1 MGKKITFLLVIVAT
15 FLLSLPTQ
23 AAISNQPVSKSVKK
37 AYAAGQLKGINAKV
51 KNAFVLNAPKTE
63 DMTQALQQLRQST
76 FDKAAL
82 DRASMEKFFERNLEN
97 TKNGVKYEKYRHLDR
112 KEMALAGLN
121 EKFAPQNAGRFKAS
135 ARAPKRAAE
144 DLVTP
149 PSTATVE
156 TWYTTSGK
164 FYVYGSSGWQDATS
178 YMKNINVVIDGSDIY
193 LQGLA
198 YFFGEAWVKG
208 TIAGSTAT
216 FANNQLLGEDDYGP
230 EYLSGSDDG
239 STLSSSIVFNYDAT
253 EGTLRAVTTF
263 IFENSTDDDV
273 DPYTYWSEPT
283 FSKAE
288 PAAPEV
294 VVAPEGLVT
303 EDYVIKAHNYKND
316 ADVSVPLSIGFDGN
330 DVYVQGLCSYIPE
343 AWAKGTLSGTTVTF
357 AYGQFFGTY
366 ASTYDM
372 YLNTLVGEDVVFTYD
387 ATAGTFTAQ
396 NEFFLV
402 DNDQYY
408 FDSYRGAVINK
419 VVEIAATPANPAITA
434 LKNGNYGWYITFNI
448 PLQDTEGNALVASKL
463 SYEIFTDVMEDVNP
477 LTFTPATHS
486 KLTENLTVIPYGFTE
501 NYDFY
506 ADQIYLNEL
515 YSATWNKIGIKSI
528 YTGGGET
535 HETAIQWYTIKPYG
549 EPEAE
554 TADPVEAPYA
564 NALNTADLF
573 AEFGVID
580 ANNDGK
586 TWTFGSKSLPQYS
599 YSSDNDADDWF
610 VSPAVKLEAGK
621 KYHFAIDAYAALASY
636 PERLE
641 VKMGTAPKASALTLS
656 VIPSTDITW
665 ATAETLENSNVSV
678 EETGYYHFGIHAIS
692 DADNFNLYVANFLIE
707 AGAEATAPD
716 SVTELSVVAT
726 ENKLEATVSFNAPTK
741 AVNGTD
747 LTSNLTKIE
756 ILRDGEVIKTLEN
769 VAPGAAQ
776 SYVDN
781 DNLTMGNHTYQVIPY
796 NEAGKGVKSEEKT
809 VFLSAEITV
818 PTTFDLS
825 KKDVFEFFQVI
836 DANEDDKTWSWGTS
850 YGTSC
855 TYNSSLSAD
864 DYLVS
869 PAIKL
874 EAGKNYNIIIKA
886 RNLGYPERFEVKA
899 GKVASVEGLNIT
911 AIQPTIVE
919 NGELDDFEGEFS
931 VAEGGLYFLAIHSI
945 SDPDMFRLIVDKFTI
960 EQGASADAPAVV
972 ENFVAAPGA
981 EGAIEANISFKAPSK
996 AINGNALTEALT
1008 KVEILRDDAVVKTL
1022 ENVAL
1027 GSAQNWKD
1035 ENVEQGKTYVYQV
1048 IPYNEAGRG
1057 TKSEKQSVFIGVD
1070 VPADI
1075 TGISVLDQQ
1084 TKVTFNWDAVTVGQ
1098 NGGYVNPAQV
1108 EYIIWSTA
1116 WVEGWLGEELALDE
1130 KLDSVFATTYTLN
1143 WANTDEGTQ
1152 DYTYWGLQPRNA
1164 AGEGD
1169 ASVASLL
1176 TGAPYELPFTETFAG
1191 KSFHSL
1197 WDYDNVSLYIYNG
1210 SSDGDEVALNLQP
1223 GDEVGEGYLLSGKI
1237 NLNNAINPTLLFD
1250 GFSDA
1255 AGKLS
1260 IIGFKPDNQP
1270 QVLLAEVPFTNQF
1283 STVKVPLASIKDARY
1298 NRVAFFANFVNAT
1311 DSFIID
1317 NIRIVD
1323 LYEHDLAVNVKA
1335 AKGLI
1340 AGDSTIV
1347 KVTVENKAENAAQGY
1362 TVKLTAGDKELLNVT
1377 PEAIPAFSS
1386 KEFTTTFKTSIF
1398 DEAADIVLKAQ
1409 VIYTNDLNPDNN
1421 TDETILSVK
1430 EPTATAPENFLAKQT
1445 DDTIELSWTTSDT
1458 SASENT
1464 ESFEDQTT
1472 FVPFGLGGIT
1482 ATEHTGAFGD
1492 WTVYDGNGITVYG
1505 FNSLSY
1511 ENMGEPQAW
1520 AVFNPALAGSDFEA
1534 SYEAYNGEQF
1544 LWSFCPVDESGAPK
1558 ADHWLISPEL
1568 TGVAQ
1573 TIKFFYRVITE
1584 QYGAETFEVLYSTT
1598 DKNPQSFTKVKDAS
1612 VAETSWTEYSFDIPE
1627 GAKYFAI
1634 RHTSE
1639 DIFGLLIDDITFTSV
1654 GKAPV
1659 SFNIYVDAVK
1669 QASTTEKSFSIE
1681 VDELV
1686 GSHVFGV
1693 SAVYENGAES
1703 KVVTATVDVVNAIQS
1718 IIASG
1723 KPFSIYTL
1731 DGKLIS
1737 KQATSLKGL
1746 KGAYVIDNKK
1756 VVLK

>member
-51 KNAFVLNAPKTE
+51 KNAFVLNGPKAQ
-63 DMTQALQQLRQST
+63 DMSQALQQLRENTYST
-76 FDKAAL
+76 VITEQAKVQ
-82 DRASMEKFFERNLEN
+82 KFLERNLEN
-97 TKNGVKYEKYRHLDR
+97 TMNGKFSRMRDANANRLWAR
-112 KEMALAGLN
+112 QLN
-121 EKFAPQNAGRFKAS
+121 AKAPSYRFKAETKDNHGIITEPGEGTVKVYTNAGGDYYVSSGS
-135 ARAPKRAAE
+135 AYQGTQSGTTQIVECTDGTVYFKDIVSTYTTGAWVKGTREGNTITVPTKQPVDYDTDYSTTLSVRWAALSGQNIVAADATADSFTFIVDDNAGTISLQGTSDALFMAILWDDDNSWAGFGAFE
-144 DLVTP
+144 TVYTYANDYVEPTTITVTP
-149 PSTATVE
+149 PAGLQTE
-156 TWYTTSGK
+156 TWYTTGHT
-164 FYVYGSSGWQDATS
+164 YSSGSTS
-178 YMKNINVVIDGSDIY
+178 DFDGT
-193 LQGLA
+193 
-198 YFFGEAWVKG
+198 VK
-208 TIAGSTAT
+208 
-216 FANNQLLGEDDYGP
+216 
-230 EYLSGSDDG
+230 
-239 STLSSSIVFNYDAT
+239 V
-253 EGTLRAVTTF
+253 
-263 IFENSTDDDV
+263 
-273 DPYTYWSEPT
+273 
-283 FSKAE
+283 
-288 PAAPEV
+288 
-294 VVAPEGLVT
+294 
-303 EDYVIKAHNYKND
+303 
-316 ADVSVPLSIGFDGN
+316 GFDGN
-330 DVYVQGLCSYIPE
+330 DVYVQGMFDTFPE
-343 AWAKGTLSGTTVTF
+343 AWMKGTIDGTTVTF
-357 AYGQFFGTY
+357 AGLQYQGTY
-366 ASTYDM
+366 SQQYEIYATGGDQTGLIDYVM
-372 YLNTLVGEDVVFTYD
+372 TYD
-387 ATAGTFTAQ
+387 AT
-396 NEFFLV
+396 
-402 DNDQYY
+402 
-408 FDSYRGAVINK
+408 NK
-419 VVEIAATPANPAITA
+419 VLSSENALFANASVEKIYYLT
-434 LKNGNYGWYITFNI
+434 YITDI
-448 PLQDTEGNALVASKL
+448 QIKKDAPKPL
-463 SYEIFTDVMEDVNP
+463 
-477 LTFTPATHS
+477 
-486 KLTENLTVIPYGFTE
+486 VIDELPY
-501 NYDFY
+501 N
-506 ADQIYLNEL
+506 
-515 YSATWNKIGIKSI
+515 
-528 YTGGGET
+528 
-535 HETAIQWYTIKPYG
+535 
-549 EPEAE
+549 
-554 TADPVEAPYA
+554 
-564 NALNTADLF
+564 NALNTSALF
-573 AEFGVID
+573 KEFKVID

-586 TWTFGSKSLPQYS
+586 TWAFDASNNAAAYS
-599 YSSDNDADDWF
+599 YSSTSAANDWL
-610 VSPAVKLEAGK
+610 VSPAIKLEAGK
-621 KYHFAIDAYAALASY
+621 TYRIALDAANYGY
-636 PERLE
+636 PERFE
-641 VKMGTAPKASALTLS
+641 VKLGTEISAAAFTKS
-656 VIPSTDITW
+656 VIDATDVMEKTFN
-665 ATAETLENSNVSV
+665 TYENALVTV
-678 EETGYYHFGIHAIS
+678 AETGYYYVGIHAIS
-692 DADNFNLYVANFLIE
+692 DADEFKLFVTNFVVE
-707 AGAEATAPD
+707 AGAEATSPD
-716 SVTELSVVAT
+716 AVTNFDVIAT

-836 DANEDDKTWSWGTS
+836 DANEDDKTWSWGAS

-1084 TKVTFNWDAVTVGQ
+1084 TKVTLNWDAVTVGQ

-1505 FNSLSY
+1505 FNNLSY

-1718 IIASG
+1718 IITSG